1 MNIHLYAYNF
11 SDNHQLEIENHR
23 HIYSSCNKRKI
34 RFEQNESEERARKT
48 LGNIEIFAFL

>member
-34 RFEQNESEERARKT
+34 RFEQNESEGRARKT
-48 LGNIEIFAFL
+48 LRNIEIFAFL